1 MNRFLLILLLLLT
14 SPLIAPQAHGQV
26 VTIPQLLEQQ
36 SRWPQYARDQ
46 KPFIIEGRFLSRV
59 TESFSLEKFEP
70 VCRHPATIRL
80 PDRIRRGQT
89 IEVSGSFVSDGTRLH
104 FQVSRLQVREMDHEL
119 LRKQS
124 DDTKDGPWSQLLQ
137 LAEQFTARADFYSD
151 DVLRQEI
158 TAVRTTAIN
167 KRKQE
172 LRGQSAPLKQL
183 LETATQLQLPPTALQ
198 GITWE
203 WLLAEAAVE
212 NANPAPLAAAAKMLP
227 GWDQKIVPP
236 AQLREAFQK
245 NPTRAW
251 ENVTETD
258 RPQLHRL
265 LYSRLQLAAIRQTLK
280 PDGSNGLAI
289 ARQVREELPL
299 ETTAANEFEHREI
312 QWHLDNAPNLS
323 RQQLI
328 ESSNLLDSI
337 SRNTDA
343 AKVRARW
350 LAAQEQRFGTQT
362 LAGLLRTAEENLF
375 ASEQWPDPTLRENAV
390 KLLKTAW
397 ERASKESP
405 SDVEQI
411 ANRLKTL
418 GWEHFRGNWMTSQ
431 QISQLPNTDLDL
443 AAREGRVVPGM
454 TAAQVTQILGKPTR
468 ISRLGGS
475 SQLREFWN
483 YSEAGLII
491 RLRRNLQQS
500 SAPLMVEDVAR
511 RN

>member
-1 MNRFLLILLLLLT
+1 M
-14 SPLIAPQAHGQV
+14 
-26 VTIPQLLEQQ
+26 
-36 SRWPQYARDQ
+36 
-46 KPFIIEGRFLSRV
+46 
-59 TESFSLEKFEP
+59 
-70 VCRHPATIRL
+70 
-80 PDRIRRGQT
+80 
-89 IEVSGSFVSDGTRLH
+89 
-104 FQVSRLQVREMDHEL
+104 
-119 LRKQS
+119 
-124 DDTKDGPWSQLLQ
+124 Q
-137 LAEQFTARADFYSD
+137 LAT
-151 DVLRQEI
+151 
-158 TAVRTTAIN
+158 
-167 KRKQE
+167 
-172 LRGQSAPLKQL
+172 
-183 LETATQLQLPPTALQ
+183 
-198 GITWE
+198 
-203 WLLAEAAVE
+203 
-212 NANPAPLAAAAKMLP
+212 
-227 GWDQKIVPP
+227 
-236 AQLREAFQK
+236 
-245 NPTRAW
+245 
-251 ENVTETD
+251 
-258 RPQLHRL
+258 
-265 LYSRLQLAAIRQTLK
+265 IRQTLK

-299 ETTAANEFEHREI
+299 ETAAATEFENREI
-312 QWHLDNAPNLS
+312 QWRLDNAPNLS

-350 LAAQEQRFGTQT
+350 LAAQQQRFGTQT

-468 ISRLGGS
+468 VSRLGGS

-491 RLRRNLQQS
+491 RLRRSLQQS
-500 SAPLMVEDVAR
+500 SSPLMVEDVAR
-511 RN
+511 MK